1 LKLLLDEMISP
12 AIARRL
18 RERGFD
24 IQAVKGDRPD
34 LDALPDADIVR
45 RIALERRGIVTND
58 VADFEPL
65 HRRVLACDEEHYGM
79 LFTHD
84 STLPRSKAGIPK
96 WVRALETFLVE
107 HPADDALRNRVRILA

>member
-1 LKLLLDEMISP
+1 
-12 AIARRL
+12 
-18 RERGFD
+18 
-24 IQAVKGDRPD
+24 
-34 LDALPDADIVR
+34 
-45 RIALERRGIVTND
+45 
-58 VADFEPL
+58 
-65 HRRVLACDEEHYGM
+65 M